1 MNMNPAKPYRRRLT
15 SMLMALTSTTPMA
28 LTSTTLMALTSTTL
42 MALTSTTL
50 MALATL
56 LPSSGMAT
64 THQSDRETLSL
75 DLQRAAFRE
84 VYPSA
89 ARGDW
94 TPVVE
99 KSPLLQS
106 YILWPDLRGAYLR
119 ASIDRVDASEIRS
132 FLSRY
137 GALKPGREL
146 RYRYALQLAK
156 DGQNSAFLELY
167 RQYYQ
172 DQGSARLDC
181 LALQAE
187 INNNRK
193 ANIMPRAEPLWLV
206 GRSQV
211 KECDPLFDHLRTS
224 GQLGEDQYKKRYDIA
239 IGARNFALARYL
251 AKSLDSRY
259 QHQADE
265 WNRAHRR
272 PESFLQEP
280 PQQGNSA
287 IQREQLIYAL
297 GRLSY
302 RQPASAATWWPVLN
316 SNYSF
321 DAQQQAYI
329 TRRIA
334 LWAARRQNEL
344 APALLSGLSAGAVD
358 TEVRRWRVR
367 SSLRQQSWQQVIT
380 GIEAMPKAERSTE
393 VWRYWL
399 AVAQIRDG
407 ANPAA
412 QSTLRA
418 LAKKRSYYGFLAAD
432 TLGLDYAY
440 SNSQLDRDP
449 ALLAILADNKL
460 LQRAHEL
467 YLVGQDGRGRS
478 EWQAALHQLNS
489 AEKEQAAILAHD
501 WGWHSRAISTVASS
515 GRFNDLDIRYP
526 LPYRANFEKHASAAR
541 IDDSWA
547 YGIARSESLFMR
559 DIRSS
564 AGAVGLMQLM
574 PATGRS
580 TAKSINA
587 PYAGLS
593 TLTDPNSNI
602 RLGTAYLGQM
612 YKRFGDNRV
621 LATAA
626 YNAGP
631 RNVSNW
637 LPDNGDIDARV
648 WVENIPFNETRKYV
662 RRVFAADAIFHWRMT
677 GKQKRISNDLRP
689 ILALNKDTR
698 LARRDPG

>member
-1 MNMNPAKPYRRRLT
+1 M
-15 SMLMALTSTTPMA
+15 
-28 LTSTTLMALTSTTL
+28 
-42 MALTSTTL
+42 
-50 MALATL
+50 
-56 LPSSGMAT
+56 
-64 THQSDRETLSL
+64 
-75 DLQRAAFRE
+75 
-84 VYPSA
+84 
-89 ARGDW
+89 
-94 TPVVE
+94 
-99 KSPLLQS
+99 LQS

-119 ASIDRVDASEIRS
+119 ANIDRVDGAEIRG
-132 FLSRY
+132 FLSSY

-156 DGQNSAFLELY
+156 QGQNSAFLELY

-172 DQGSARLDC
+172 NQGSARLDC

-187 INNNRK
+187 INDNRTENIE
-193 ANIMPRAEPLWLV
+193 NIMPRAEPLWLV

-211 KECDPLFDHLRTS
+211 KECDPVFDHLRSS
-224 GQLGEDQYKKRYDIA
+224 GELGEEAYKKRYDIA
-239 IGARNFALARYL
+239 IDARNFALARYL
-251 AKSLDSRY
+251 AKSMDSRY
-259 QHQADE
+259 LHQADE
-265 WNRAHRR
+265 WNRAYRR
-272 PESFLQEP
+272 PESFLQAP
-280 PQQGNSA
+280 PQGNSA
-287 IQREQLIYAL
+287 IQGEQLIYAL

-302 RQPASAATWWPVLN
+302 RQPARAATLWPALD
-316 SNYSF
+316 SSYTF

-334 LWAARRQNEL
+334 LWAARRQSEL
-344 APALLSGLSAGAVD
+344 APALLGDLSADAVD

-367 SSLRQQSWQQVIT
+367 SSLRRQAWQDVIT
-380 GIEAMPKAERSTE
+380 GIEAMPDEERSFDA
-393 VWRYWL
+393 WRYWL
-399 AVAQIRDG
+399 AVAQMRSG

-412 QSTLRA
+412 QSALRA
-418 LAKKRSYYGFLAAD
+418 LAAQRSYYGFLAAD

-440 SNSQLDRDP
+440 SNTRIDRDP
-449 ALLAILADNKL
+449 ALLGSLGENML

-478 EWQAALHQLNS
+478 EWQAALNQLND
-489 AEKEQAAILAHD
+489 AEQEQAAILAHD
-501 WGWHSRAISTVASS
+501 WGWHSRAISTAASS

-526 LPYRANFEKHASAAR
+526 LPYRANFEKHASTAQ

-564 AGAVGLMQLM
+564 AGAIGLMQLM

-631 RNVSNW
+631 RNVSSW
-637 LPDNGDIDARV
+637 LPDNGDIDARI

-662 RRVFAADAIFHWRMT
+662 RRVFAADAIFYWRMT
-677 GKQKRISNDLRP
+677 GKQKRISSDLRP
-689 ILALNKDTR
+689 IVAVTSDTR
-698 LARRDPG
+698 LALRDPG

>member
-1 MNMNPAKPYRRRLT
+1 
-15 SMLMALTSTTPMA
+15 
-28 LTSTTLMALTSTTL
+28 
-42 MALTSTTL
+42 
-50 MALATL
+50 
-56 LPSSGMAT
+56 
-64 THQSDRETLSL
+64 
-75 DLQRAAFRE
+75 
-84 VYPSA
+84 
-89 ARGDW
+89 
-94 TPVVE
+94 
-99 KSPLLQS
+99 
-106 YILWPDLRGAYLR
+106 
-119 ASIDRVDASEIRS
+119 
-132 FLSRY
+132 
-137 GALKPGREL
+137 
-146 RYRYALQLAK
+146 
-156 DGQNSAFLELY
+156 
-167 RQYYQ
+167 
-172 DQGSARLDC
+172 
-181 LALQAE
+181 
-187 INNNRK
+187 
-193 ANIMPRAEPLWLV
+193 
-206 GRSQV
+206 
-211 KECDPLFDHLRTS
+211 
-224 GQLGEDQYKKRYDIA
+224 
-239 IGARNFALARYL
+239 
-251 AKSLDSRY
+251 
-259 QHQADE
+259 
-265 WNRAHRR
+265 
-272 PESFLQEP
+272 
-280 PQQGNSA
+280 
-287 IQREQLIYAL
+287 
-297 GRLSY
+297 
-302 RQPASAATWWPVLN
+302 
-316 SNYSF
+316 
-321 DAQQQAYI
+321 
-329 TRRIA
+329 
-334 LWAARRQNEL
+334 
-344 APALLSGLSAGAVD
+344 
-358 TEVRRWRVR
+358 VR

-412 QSTLRA
+412 RSTLRA

-631 RNVSNW
+631 RNVSSW

-698 LARRDPG
+698 LARYDPG